1 MKSNTLLKKILKQ
14 IRENNEQLCTLMEEY
29 QNAVQKESLKI
40 KDELITKIA
49 TSYSLDIDILKKK
62 FLKKK
67 KIVEEYDNSEIEN
80 DESPDM
86 ITNNIP
92 IYKKIIYED
101 EEYYYD
107 DKPNGIVL
115 KKTDTSSKIV
125 GYINNNIINFM

>member
-1 MKSNTLLKKILKQ
+1 MP
-14 IRENNEQLCTLMEEY
+14 
-29 QNAVQKESLKI
+29 
-40 KDELITKIA
+40 
-49 TSYSLDIDILKKK
+49 
-62 FLKKK
+62 
-67 KIVEEYDNSEIEN
+67 YDNSEIEN

>member
-14 IRENNEQLCTLMEEY
+14 IRENNEQLCALMEEY